1 MKYKKYLLI
10 AAAALL
16 MIGAA
21 AVSPA
26 MAYFT
31 DTHTASGMVTLSLGD
46 SNVKPDESF
55 DGMNKLITVTN
66 TGDYAVFVRVKA
78 IYGSNCTVTLDAA
91 SSSGW
96 SDGGDGYYY
105 YASPLAG
112 KTGDASEGESSSQLK
127 LIVAAKE
134 DTTAD
139 SFNVIILEE
148 ATRVRYDSNGNAI
161 ADWNDVIKVE
171 TDASDESS
179 DIEDSENSEN
189 SADNTASD
197 ETSNTDNSTNTG
209 DNSGS
214 HESKDSDSGETDNNE
229 EGHE

>member
-31 DTHTASGMVTLSLGD
+31 DTHTASGMLTLSLGD

-112 KTGDASEGESSSQLK
+112 KTGDASVGESSSQLK

-161 ADWNDVIKVE
+161 ADWSDVIKVE
-171 TDASDESS
+171 TDAGDESS
-179 DIEDSENSEN
+179 DTENSEN
-189 SADNTASD
+189 SADNTDSD
-197 ETSNTDNSTNTG
+197 ETSNTDNSKNTS
-209 DNSGS
+209 DNTGS
-214 HESKDSDSGETDNNE
+214 HESGDSDSSETDNNE

>member
-31 DTHTASGMVTLSLGD
+31 DTHTASGMLTLSLGD

-112 KTGDASEGESSSQLK
+112 KTGDASVGESSSQLK

-179 DIEDSENSEN
+179 DTENSEN
-189 SADNTASD
+189 SADNTDAD
-197 ETSNTDNSTNTG
+197 ETSNTDNSKNTS
-209 DNSGS
+209 DNTGS
-214 HESKDSDSGETDNNE
+214 HESGNLDSSETVNNE

>member
-112 KTGDASEGESSSQLK
+112 KTKDTSVGESSSQLK

-179 DIEDSENSEN
+179 DTENSEN
-189 SADNTASD
+189 SADNTDAD
-197 ETSNTDNSTNTG
+197 ETSNTDNSKNTS
-209 DNSGS
+209 DNTGS
-214 HESKDSDSGETDNNE
+214 HESKDSDSSETVNNE

>member
-31 DTHTASGMVTLSLGD
+31 DTHTASGMLTLSLGD

-112 KTGDASEGESSSQLK
+112 KTGDASVGESSSQLK

-179 DIEDSENSEN
+179 DTENSEN
-189 SADNTASD
+189 SADNTDAD
-197 ETSNTDNSTNTG
+197 ETSNTDNSKNTS
-209 DNSGS
+209 DNTGS
-214 HESKDSDSGETDNNE
+214 HESGDLDSSETVNNE

>member
-112 KTGDASEGESSSQLK
+112 KTKDASVGESSSQLK

-134 DTTAD
+134 GTTAD

-179 DIEDSENSEN
+179 DTENSEN
-189 SADNTASD
+189 SVDNTDAD
-197 ETSNTDNSTNTG
+197 ETSNTDNSKNTS
-209 DNSGS
+209 DNTGS
-214 HESKDSDSGETDNNE
+214 HESGDLDSSETVNNE

>member
-96 SDGGDGYYY
+96 SEGGDGYYY
-105 YASPLAG
+105 YALPLAG
-112 KTGDASEGESSSQLK
+112 KTGDASVGESSSQLK

-179 DIEDSENSEN
+179 DTENSEN

-197 ETSNTDNSTNTG
+197 EISNTDNSKNTS
-209 DNSGS
+209 DNIGS
-214 HESKDSDSGETDNNE
+214 HESKDSDSSETDNNE

>member
-179 DIEDSENSEN
+179 DTENSEN
-189 SADNTASD
+189 SADNTDAD
-197 ETSNTDNSTNTG
+197 ETSNTDNSKNTS
-209 DNSGS
+209 DNTGS
-214 HESKDSDSGETDNNE
+214 HESGDSNSSETVNNE

>member
-96 SDGGDGYYY
+96 SYGDDGYYY

-112 KTGDASEGESSSQLK
+112 KTGDASVGESSSQLK

-179 DIEDSENSEN
+179 DTENSEN
-189 SADNTASD
+189 SADNTDAD
-197 ETSNTDNSTNTG
+197 ETSNTDNSTNTS
-209 DNSGS
+209 DNTGS
-214 HESKDSDSGETDNNE
+214 HESGDSNSSETVNNE

>member
-1 MKYKKYLLI
+1 MKYKRYLLI

-105 YASPLAG
+105 YASPLEG
-112 KTGDASEGESSSQLK
+112 KTGDASAGESSSQLK

-179 DIEDSENSEN
+179 DTENSEN
-189 SADNTASD
+189 SADNTDAD
-197 ETSNTDNSTNTG
+197 ETSNTDNSKNTG

-214 HESKDSDSGETDNNE
+214 HESGDSNSSETVNNE

>member
-31 DTHTASGMVTLSLGD
+31 DTHTASGLVTLSLGD

-112 KTGDASEGESSSQLK
+112 KTKDASVGESSSQLK

-179 DIEDSENSEN
+179 DTENSEN
-189 SADNTASD
+189 SADNTDAD
-197 ETSNTDNSTNTG
+197 ETSNTDNSKNTS
-209 DNSGS
+209 DNTGS
-214 HESKDSDSGETDNNE
+214 HESGDLDSSETVNNE

>member
-112 KTGDASEGESSSQLK
+112 KTGDESVGESSSQLK

-179 DIEDSENSEN
+179 DTENSEN
-189 SADNTASD
+189 SADNTDAD
-197 ETSNTDNSTNTG
+197 ETSNTDNSKNTSDNTG
-209 DNSGS
+209 SY
-214 HESKDSDSGETDNNE
+214 ESKDSDSSETVNNE

>member
-46 SNVKPDESF
+46 SNVKPDENF
-55 DGMNKLITVTN
+55 DGLNKLITVTN

-78 IYGSNCTVTLDAA
+78 IYGSNCTVILDAA

-96 SDGGDGYYY
+96 SEGGDGYYY

-112 KTGDASEGESSSQLK
+112 KTKDASVGESSSQLK

-134 DTTAD
+134 GTTAD
-139 SFNVIILEE
+139 SFNVIIVEE

-179 DIEDSENSEN
+179 DIENSEN
-189 SADNTASD
+189 SADNTDSD
-197 ETSNTDNSTNTG
+197 ETSNTDNSKNTS
-209 DNSGS
+209 DNTGS
-214 HESKDSDSGETDNNE
+214 HESKDLDSSETVNNE

>member
-31 DTHTASGMVTLSLGD
+31 DTHTASGMLTLSLGD

-66 TGDYAVFVRVKA
+66 TGDYVVFVRVKA

-112 KTGDASEGESSSQLK
+112 KTGDASVGESSSQLK

-161 ADWNDVIKVE
+161 ADWSDVIKVE
-171 TDASDESS
+171 TDAGDESS
-179 DIEDSENSEN
+179 DTENSEN
-189 SADNTASD
+189 SADNTDSD
-197 ETSNTDNSTNTG
+197 ETSNTDNSKNTS
-209 DNSGS
+209 DNTGS
-214 HESKDSDSGETDNNE
+214 HESGNLDSSETVNNE

>member
-112 KTGDASEGESSSQLK
+112 KTKDASVGESSSQLK

-134 DTTAD
+134 DTSAD

-179 DIEDSENSEN
+179 DTENSEN
-189 SADNTASD
+189 SADNTDAD
-197 ETSNTDNSTNTG
+197 ETTNTDDSENTS

>member
-112 KTGDASEGESSSQLK
+112 KTKDASVGESSSQLK

-134 DTTAD
+134 DTSAD

-179 DIEDSENSEN
+179 DIENSEN
-189 SADNTASD
+189 SADNTDSD
-197 ETSNTDNSTNTG
+197 ETSNTDNSKNTS
-209 DNSGS
+209 DNTGS
-214 HESKDSDSGETDNNE
+214 HESKDLDSSETVNNE

>member
-78 IYGSNCTVTLDAA
+78 IYGSNCAVTLDAA

-171 TDASDESS
+171 TDAGDESS
-179 DIEDSENSEN
+179 DTENSEN
-189 SADNTASD
+189 SADNTDAD
-197 ETSNTDNSTNTG
+197 ETSNTDNSKNTS
-209 DNSGS
+209 DNTGS
-214 HESKDSDSGETDNNE
+214 HESGNSNSSETDNNE